1 MAATASYRIG
11 ETRFLKLRKEYMLLE
26 DTESKKFLIISFQ
39 KWKRLMDLIEEIDDS
54 INRVSNREENFS
66 FRQHIGGGCFVSVTS
81 GIRRVDIRKFYKP
94 DSHTQSI
101 APYVDIEEVLKPTR
115 IGLALKFEEWNEV
128 KGRVNESVN
137 RLRPDVRDLQL
148 CFMNGDH
155 RNQQG
160 KYAFRSCVCVCVCV
174 CVLD

>member
-1 MAATASYRIG
+1 LQFRASLDFSIMAATASYRIG

-39 KWKRLMDLIEEIDDS
+39 KWKRLMDLVEEIDDS

-101 APYVDIEEVLKPTR
+101 AP
-115 IGLALKFEEWNEV
+115 
-128 KGRVNESVN
+128 
-137 RLRPDVRDLQL
+137 
-148 CFMNGDH
+148 
-155 RNQQG
+155 
-160 KYAFRSCVCVCVCV
+160 
-174 CVLD
+174 